1 MLRLSRGLENCFN
14 VADVAE
20 LARRRLPRPIWN
32 YLAGGADD
40 EVSLGRNARS
50 FEQFDLLPRMLTDV
64 SHIDPSTTI
73 LGEPVKWPVLLA
85 PTGMPALL
93 NGAGERA
100 IARAAARHG
109 MLYAVSTLASTT
121 IEDIAAAAVGPKC
134 FQVYILRNKSITEE
148 LVDRA
153 RQAGFTSLCLTVD
166 SVVGGNR
173 ERDWRSGMTMPPR
186 LTLPNLVDVLL
197 HPRWLAQYL
206 LTPRL
211 HFANVEKHF
220 TSGDRGNMVR
230 FLGSQFATNITWS
243 DLECLAKRWN
253 GPIAV
258 KGMMTGVTARQAVD
272 AGATA
277 LVISNHGGRQ
287 LDRTPAPIEM
297 LPEVV
302 AAVAGRAEVL
312 VDGGIRRGTDIVTAI
327 SLGAKACMIGR
338 PFLYG
343 LAAGGEAGVDRVL
356 ALLAGELTRC
366 MTLMG
371 CPTLRDL
378 GQGCVRRR

>member
-1 MLRLSRGLENCFN
+1 MLGVPTGLQRCFD
-14 VADVAE
+14 VADVGR

-40 EVSLGRNARS
+40 EVTMGRNARS
-50 FEQFDLLPRMLTDV
+50 FEQYDLLPRMLVDV
-64 SHIDPSTTI
+64 STIDLSTTV
-73 LGEPVKWPVLLA
+73 LGETVKSPVVLA
-85 PTGMPALL
+85 PTGMPGLL
-93 NGAGERA
+93 HGHAERA
-100 IARAAARHG
+100 IARSAARHG
-109 MLYAVSTLASTT
+109 MLYVVSTLASTT
-121 IEDIAAAAVGPKC
+121 IEDIAAAADGPKC

-153 RQAGFTSLCLTVD
+153 RAAGFTSLCLTVD

-186 LTLPNLVDVLL
+186 LTLPNLVDVAL

-206 LTPRL
+206 LSPRL
-211 HFANVEKHF
+211 QFANVEKHF
-220 TSGDRGNMVR
+220 TTGDRGNMVR
-230 FLGSQFATNITWS
+230 FLGSQFATNITWN
-243 DLECLAKRWN
+243 DLEWLAKRWN

-258 KGMMTGVTARQAVD
+258 KGMMTAEGARMAVD

-277 LVISNHGGRQ
+277 LVLSNHGGRQ

-302 AAVAGRAEVL
+302 AAVGNRAEVL
-312 VDGGIRRGTDIVTAI
+312 IDGGIRRGTDVLMALA
-327 SLGAKACMIGR
+327 LGAKACMIGR

-356 ALLAGELTRC
+356 GLLTNELTRG

-371 CPTLRDL
+371 CPVLRDL
-378 GQGCVRRR
+378 DGD

>member
-1 MLRLSRGLENCFN
+1 M
-14 VADVAE
+14 
-20 LARRRLPRPIWN
+20 PRPIWN

-40 EVSLGRNARS
+40 EISMQRNARA
-50 FEQFDLLPRMLTDV
+50 FDSYDLVPNLLVDV
-64 SHIDPSTTI
+64 SSIDPSTTV
-73 LGEPVKWPVLLA
+73 LGERVRWPVVLA
-85 PTGMPALL
+85 PTGMPGLL
-93 NGAGERA
+93 NGSAERA
-100 IARAAARHG
+100 VAKAASRHG

-121 IEDIAAAAVGPKC
+121 IEDIAASAPGPKC
-134 FQVYILRNKSITEE
+134 FQIYILRNRSITEE

-153 RQAGFTSLCLTVD
+153 RAAGYTSLCLTVD

-186 LTLPNLVDVLL
+186 LTLPNALDVLL

-206 LTPRL
+206 MSPKLQ
-211 HFANVEKHF
+211 FANVEKHF
-220 TSGDRGNMVR
+220 TGGDRGNMVR
-230 FLGSQFATNITWS
+230 FLGSQFATNVTWD
-243 DLECLAKRWN
+243 DLEWLAKRWG

-258 KGMMTGVTARQAVD
+258 KGMMSAETARRAVG

-287 LDRTPAPIEM
+287 LDRTPAPLEM

-302 AAVAGRAEVL
+302 SAVGAGAEVL
-312 VDGGIRRGTDIVTAI
+312 IDGGVRRGTDVLMAVA
-327 SLGAKACMIGR
+327 LGARACMIGR

-356 ALLAGELTRC
+356 SLLTSELVRD

-371 CPTLRDL
+371 CPSLRDL
-378 GQGCVRRR
+378 DHRRIRRR